1 MNCRNCAAP
10 MELFDRRRYFF
21 CGHCGTFEFLERAD
35 LEGVQVLERAADALP
50 CPLCRAPLAR
60 ALLDGRHAVQYCE
73 QCRGVLLE
81 RAVFATAVA
90 GRRARAAGPGSQ
102 PAGLDRK
109 ELERRVVCPSCHK
122 MMEVHPYYGPGNVI
136 IDTCAACDLVWL
148 DFGEL
153 RQIADAPGLDRGQ
166 VPPEI
171 AAAAS
176 AAAAG
181 RMSALDPPA
190 DDSVASGRGLSVV
203 LGLLAGILSD

>member
-10 MELFDRRRYFF
+10 MELFDRRRYYF
-21 CGHCGTFEFLERAD
+21 CRHCGTFEFLERGEVD
-35 LEGVQVLERAADALP
+35 GIRVLERQAGALP
-50 CPLCRAPLAR
+50 CPLCRAPLAK
-60 ALLDGRHAVQYCE
+60 ALLDDRHVVQHCE

-81 RAVFATAVA
+81 RSAFTGAVM
-90 GRRARAAGPGSQ
+90 GRRARATGPGA
-102 PAGLDRK
+102 PVVELDRR
-109 ELERRVVCPSCHK
+109 ELDRRVACPSCRK
-122 MMEVHPYYGPGNVI
+122 MMEVHPYHGPGNVI

-153 RQIADAPGLDRGQ
+153 RQIADAPGQDRGRIA
-166 VPPEI
+166 PEI

-176 AAAAG
+176 AAAAS

-203 LGLLAGILSD
+203 LGLLAGILAD